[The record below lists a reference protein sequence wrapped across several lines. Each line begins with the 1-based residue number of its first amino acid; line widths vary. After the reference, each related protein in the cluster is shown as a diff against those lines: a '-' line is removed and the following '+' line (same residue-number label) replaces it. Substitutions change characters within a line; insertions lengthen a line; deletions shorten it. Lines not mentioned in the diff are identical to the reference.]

1 MMFATDDK
9 LKLASEFSFGK
20 FVSVIVSWTA
30 SLYNSNELAND
41 INVMWVYAL
50 VLPSA
55 KVCITLSESL
65 LKK

>member
-1 MMFATDDK
+1 MFATDDK

-55 KVCITLSESL
+55 KVCITFSESL